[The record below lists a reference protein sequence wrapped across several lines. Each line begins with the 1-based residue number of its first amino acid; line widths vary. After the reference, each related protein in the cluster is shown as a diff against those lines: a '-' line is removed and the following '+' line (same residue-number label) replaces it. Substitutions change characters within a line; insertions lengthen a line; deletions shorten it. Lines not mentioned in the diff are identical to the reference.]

1 MIGVSWIPS
10 SDRYLPMLEIRN
22 LSVDRANQR
31 VLHGIALRVEP
42 GELVCILGR
51 NGAGRSTLLRTIM
64 GYLRPTD
71 GAILYWEKPVQGL
84 APHRI
89 ARLGIGFAPEES
101 EVFADLTVAQ
111 NIELPTWTRT
121 GVGFTRDRIDAAYRL
136 FPRLRDYRSRPG
148 HHLSGGERKM
158 VSIARAMALDP
169 DLLLLDEPFEGLS
182 PAIIP
187 SVAHGVSLIRQ
198 MGRAVVMAE
207 SNFHHVP
214 VDASRIYVIERGEV
228 YFEGSYQDA
237 RRDARVGQVVS
248 GMA

>member
-1 MIGVSWIPS
+1 
-10 SDRYLPMLEIRN
+10 MLEIRN
-22 LSVDRANQR
+22 LSVDRAN
-31 VLHGIALRVEP
+31 HAALRGVAFRVEP
-42 GELVCILGR
+42 GELICILGR
-51 NGAGRSTLLRTIM
+51 NGSGRSTLLRTIM
-64 GYLRPTD
+64 GYLRPTN
-71 GAILYWEKPVQGL
+71 GAVLYRERPIQGL

-111 NIELPTWTRT
+111 NIELPTWMRPA
-121 GVGFTRDRIDAAYRL
+121 GRPACERIATAYSL
-136 FPRLRDYRSRPG
+136 FPKLREYRSRPG

-187 SVAHGVSLIRQ
+187 SVAHGVSLIRE

-214 VDASRIYVIERGEV
+214 AYTSRVYVLERGEV
-228 YFEGSYQDA
+228 FFEGSYQDA